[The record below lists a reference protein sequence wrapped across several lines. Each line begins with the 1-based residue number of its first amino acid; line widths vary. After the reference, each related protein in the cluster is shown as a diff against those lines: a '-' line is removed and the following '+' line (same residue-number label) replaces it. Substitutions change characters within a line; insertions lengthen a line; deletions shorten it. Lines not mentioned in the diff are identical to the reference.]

1 MNGRACHR
9 YDRTVASRGSRLVAI
24 AVLVVAGCSSTSSS
38 ARSATTSVPPPEVSH
53 QVNTTS
59 PPSAPPEPTGV
70 PGLAADD
77 PFCAAWAGYVGTVQA
92 LGIAASFG
100 DLPSDRFAA
109 IELVASPS
117 LVEVTAA
124 IDASWPAELAA
135 ERDIVIEQRIGPYAR
150 RAARGVEALV
160 AAGIT
165 TIDQSTLSS
174 AWQTALQRRDPE
186 VPVIELPVIAGDLQ
200 AKVDEASAAYD
211 AAITPFAQDPSLA
224 VDSVD
229 NPATDAYLAAHCPD
243 LVSSGV
249 GDAL

>member
-1 MNGRACHR
+1 
-9 YDRTVASRGSRLVAI
+9 LVTI
-24 AVLVVAGCSSTSSS
+24 AVLVVAGCSSSGSS
-38 ARSATTSVPPPEVSH
+38 AGSATTSIPPAEVSH
-53 QVNTTS
+53 QASATNPS
-59 PPSAPPEPTGV
+59 SAPPEPTGV
-70 PGLAADD
+70 PGLDADD

-100 DLPSDRFAA
+100 DLPSTRFAA
-109 IELVASPS
+109 TELTAAPR

-135 ERDIVIEQRIGPYAR
+135 ERDIVIEQRIGPYSR

-160 AAGIT
+160 VAGVT
-165 TIDQSTLSS
+165 ATDQSTLST

-186 VPVIELPVIAGDLQ
+186 VPVIELPAIAGDLQ
-200 AKVDEASAAYD
+200 AKVDAAAAAYD
-211 AAITPFAQDPSLA
+211 AAVTPFAQDPSLA
-224 VDSVD
+224 VDGVD
-229 NPATDAYLAAHCPD
+229 NPATDAYLAVHCPD

>member
-1 MNGRACHR
+1 MLAM
-9 YDRTVASRGSRLVAI
+9 T
-24 AVLVVAGCSSTSSS
+24 GCSSASSS
-38 ARSATTSVPPPEVSH
+38 ARPATTSVPPPEVPH
-53 QVNTTS
+53 QVIETS
-59 PPSAPPEPTGV
+59 PPSALPEPTGV
-70 PGLAADD
+70 PGLAAAD

-100 DLPSDRFAA
+100 GLPSDRFAA
-109 IELVASPS
+109 IELIAAPR

-124 IDASWPAELAA
+124 IDASWPVELAA
-135 ERDIVIEQRIGPYAR
+135 EHDIVIEQRIGPYSR

-160 AAGIT
+160 AAGVAAT
-165 TIDQSTLSS
+165 DQSTLSS

-186 VPVIELPVIAGDLQ
+186 VPVIELPGIAGYLQ
-200 AKVDEASAAYD
+200 AEVDAAAVAYD
-211 AAITPFAQDPSLA
+211 AAVTPFAQDPSLA
-224 VDSVD
+224 VDGVD

>member
-9 YDRTVASRGSRLVAI
+9 YDRTVASRRWRLLAIATLVAT
-24 AVLVVAGCSSTSSS
+24 GCSSAGSS
-38 ARSATTSVPPPEVSH
+38 ARPATTSTPPAEVSH
-53 QVNTTS
+53 QVNATN
-59 PPSAPPEPTGV
+59 PSSASPEPTGV
-70 PGLAADD
+70 PGLAVDD

-109 IELVASPS
+109 IELVAAPR
-117 LVEVTAA
+117 LVEVAVA
-124 IDASWPAELAA
+124 IDASWPVELAA
-135 ERDIVIEQRIGPYAR
+135 EHTVVIERRIGPYSR

-160 AAGIT
+160 AAGVT
-165 TIDQSTLSS
+165 ATDQSTLST
-174 AWQTALQRRDPE
+174 AWQTALQRREPE
-186 VPVIELPVIAGDLQ
+186 VPVIEVPVIAADLQ
-200 AKVDEASAAYD
+200 AKVDAAATAYD
-211 AAITPFAQDPSLA
+211 AAVTPFAQDPSLV
-224 VDSVD
+224 VDGVD